1 MKHGAEGKRIYS
13 VEELILGDR
22 EKGDKITFQSI
33 DDLDSAYR
41 DLNDG
46 KDIYLEKDRIITL
59 LPHRMISG
67 RVYDGT
73 LVLTATASSI
83 AEECDRK

>member
-1 MKHGAEGKRIYS
+1 MKHGAESKRIYS

-83 AEECDRK
+83 AEECDRQ